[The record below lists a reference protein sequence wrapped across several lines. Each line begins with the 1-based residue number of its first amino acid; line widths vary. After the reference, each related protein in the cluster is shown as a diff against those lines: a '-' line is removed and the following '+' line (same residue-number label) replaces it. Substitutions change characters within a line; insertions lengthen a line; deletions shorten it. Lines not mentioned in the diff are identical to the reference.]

1 MFAEA
6 LEALCIVV
14 FGLVSDYFL
23 FLSQADCN
31 CRAPPTH
38 SGSCVLPSRV
48 GDTATKASEGVVFEL
63 ALAPLRLVSCARM
76 SDWQLKTHC
85 MYLDWQ

>member
-23 FLSQADCN
+23 FLSRAHCS

-48 GDTATKASEGVVFEL
+48 GDTATKASVGVVFEL
-63 ALAPLRLVSCARM
+63 ALAPITFVSCVRM